1 MTSTQVHPQARALL
15 DRAHRH
21 GATPF
26 HELSVAEM
34 RRESQ
39 KLHYGFRPD
48 APPIAEVREVVMT
61 AGPARPPVRARLY
74 RPFVP
79 AAEEALPLLIY
90 YHGGG
95 WTVGDLDSYD
105 VLCRELA
112 IGAGCAVL
120 SVDYRLAPEHP
131 FPAAV
136 DDADFAVRW
145 SASHAHQLGI
155 DATRLAVGGDSA
167 GGNLA
172 AVAALMAR
180 NRGHPSLCLQLLVY
194 PATDQG
200 MLRDSHRRFAQGHLL
215 TIDAIRRFQCGYLR
229 HEADFHDWRAAPLLA
244 PDLSRLAP
252 ALIITA
258 ENDPLVDDGLAYAE
272 RLREAAVEVTYSCYS
287 GMIHSFLTLGKL
299 MDDANRAVAEAS
311 RALALA
317 FARPSKIRSS
327 VAIR

>member
-1 MTSTQVHPQARALL
+1 MNSMRVHPQARALL

-39 KLHYGFRPD
+39 KLHFGFRPD

-61 AGPARPPVRARLY
+61 AGSARPPVRARLY
-74 RPFVP
+74 RPF
-79 AAEEALPLLIY
+79 AAAPEGMLPLLIY
-90 YHGGG
+90 FHGGG

-112 IGAGCAVL
+112 VGAGCAVL
-120 SVDYRLAPEHP
+120 SVEYRLAPEHP

-136 DDADFAVRW
+136 EDADLAVRW
-145 SASHAHQLGI
+145 SVRHARQLGI
-155 DATRLAVGGDSA
+155 DCARVAVGGDSA

-172 AVAALMAR
+172 AVAAIMAR
-180 NRGHPSLCLQLLVY
+180 DRGHPDLRLQLLVY
-194 PATDQG
+194 PATDQS
-200 MLRDSHRRFAQGHLL
+200 MQRDSHRRFAQGHLL

-229 HEADFHDWRAAPLLA
+229 NEADFHDWRAAPLLA

-252 ALIITA
+252 AYIIAA

-272 RLREAAVEVTYSCYS
+272 RLRDAGVEVTYSCYS
-287 GMIHSFLTLGKL
+287 GMIHSFFTLGKL
-299 MDDANRAVAEAS
+299 MDDANRAVAEAVA
-311 RALALA
+311 ALVHA
-317 FARPSKIRSS
+317 FARPPEG
-327 VAIR
+327 